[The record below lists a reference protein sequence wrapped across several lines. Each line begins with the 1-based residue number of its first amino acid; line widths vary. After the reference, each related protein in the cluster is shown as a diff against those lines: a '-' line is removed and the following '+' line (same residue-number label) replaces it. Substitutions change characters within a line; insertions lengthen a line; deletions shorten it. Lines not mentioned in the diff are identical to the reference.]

1 MNLIIV
7 LALAVLYPTV
17 HILNAW
23 LFDFANINSHVSLI
37 YLPAFLR
44 VFNLLVLGPRFG
56 TMATVLGGLI
66 LLSHFNEPLLLGL
79 MNIACS
85 SLSPVMALFGFRV
98 YFQRRVQLSSLRD
111 LSTLTLVYCI
121 CNSLIHHAT
130 WQVLNPSHDFDETTA
145 AWMFVGD
152 LNGALIG
159 AYLMK
164 AMIDFLQNRGINF
177 SDSSQPKN

>member
-1 MNLIIV
+1 MHFVLI
-7 LALAVLYPTV
+7 LALAVLYPAV

-44 VFNLLVLGPRFG
+44 VFNLLV
-56 TMATVLGGLI
+56 MATVLGGLI

-85 SLSPVMALFGFRV
+85 SLSPVVALFGFRV
-98 YFQRRVQLSSLRD
+98 FFQRRVQLSSLRD

-130 WQVLNPSHDFDETTA
+130 WQVLNPNHDFDATTA